1 MQDRTYRPLGSDR
14 FVRADVNVL
23 AATNRD
29 LAAMVRENQFRFDLF
44 FPLNVLRLSVIP
56 LPERRSDIALLA
68 RHFTNAFHKQS
79 MNCSARHQT
88 KKIFPNFV
96 YRDLREVLASNRF
109 GGLYDHDGREANPRC
124 GR

>member
-29 LAAMVRENQFRFDLF
+29 LAAMVRENQFRSDLF

-56 LPERRSDIALLA
+56 LRARRSDIALLA
-68 RHFTNAFHKQS
+68 RHFTN
-79 MNCSARHQT
+79 
-88 KKIFPNFV
+88 
-96 YRDLREVLASNRF
+96 LRQAEHELPCKTS
-109 GGLYDHDGREANPRC
+109 G
-124 GR
+124 